1 MRKNLPITNQEIK
14 VPINSV
20 LISRTDMKGRISY
33 VSQDFANIS
42 GFSEE
47 EMLGEPHNL
56 IRHPDVPS
64 EIFREMWETI
74 KDGNPWSG
82 IVKNRAKSGDHYWVD
97 ATVTPVMSEGVISG
111 YMSVRKKATQDQIQ
125 RAEILFSQLK
135 NTKSFFWKLEEGI
148 QILFKKLGL
157 SGKIIVYAL
166 LVFVPLLFA
175 NFEWIRNGLVVL
187 PLLGVICG
195 SIGILFLIKTILNYR
210 KEIREIISIQKEIV
224 SGNFLIEI
232 PEKKGSSEIFEIR
245 SSLRV
250 FVISIWGLLVQIK
263 ENFEKNQEL
272 YQYLSQYSEQFQ
284 SKTQN
289 QAASVEETASAS
301 HELSSTLDE
310 IVKSIHLQSTGL
322 TAINDGI
329 GKVNESIQNV
339 SKSMDNLSSQTSS
352 VKEKASQSEITFE
365 KAILAMNEIKEYSSG
380 ISNIIGIIT
389 SISEKTNLLS
399 LNASIESARAGEAGK
414 GFSVVAEEISKLAS
428 RTRDSIKDIVNL
440 IDNTTKA
447 VNLGA
452 EKFQESL
459 SIVKQLTD
467 YIGEVNS
474 SATIVRASLFA
485 QVEKLGEIRKN
496 TDQVNQLG
504 EAVSESSGFQ
514 KTASDEISLSMQ
526 NIAESSELIART
538 SGEIKQLVD
547 ESIRKAAKLYE
558 ILKHFKTS

>member
-1 MRKNLPITNQEIK
+1 MRKNLPITNQEIT

-20 LISRTDMKGRISY
+20 LISRTDTKGKISY

-64 EIFREMWETI
+64 EIFQEMWETI
-74 KDGNPWSG
+74 KNGNPWSG
-82 IVKNRAKSGDHYWVD
+82 IIKNRAKSGDYYWVD
-97 ATVTPVMSEGVISG
+97 ATVTSVMNEGVISG

-135 NTKSFFWKLEEGI
+135 NRKSFFWKLKEVI
-148 QILFKKLGL
+148 QILFRKLGL
-157 SGKIIVYAL
+157 SGKIIVYSL

-175 NFEWIRNGLVVL
+175 NFEWIRNGLIVL

-195 SIGILFLIKTILNYR
+195 SIGILFLINTILNYR
-210 KEIREIISIQKEIV
+210 KEIREVISIQKEIV

-232 PEKKGSSEIFEIR
+232 PEKKGRTEIFEIR

-250 FVISIWGLLVQIK
+250 FVISIWGLLIQIK

-272 YQYLSQYSEQFQ
+272 YQYLSQSSEQFQ

-310 IVKSIHLQSTGL
+310 IVRSIHLQSTGL

-339 SKSMDNLSSQTSS
+339 SKSMDNLSFQTSS
-352 VKEKASQSEITFE
+352 VKEKASQSEETFE
-365 KAILAMNEIKEYSSG
+365 KAILAMNEIKEYSNG

-414 GFSVVAEEISKLAS
+414 GFSVVAEEIS
-428 RTRDSIKDIVNL
+428 RV
-440 IDNTTKA
+440 
-447 VNLGA
+447 
-452 EKFQESL
+452 
-459 SIVKQLTD
+459 
-467 YIGEVNS
+467 
-474 SATIVRASLFA
+474 
-485 QVEKLGEIRKN
+485 
-496 TDQVNQLG
+496 
-504 EAVSESSGFQ
+504 
-514 KTASDEISLSMQ
+514 
-526 NIAESSELIART
+526 
-538 SGEIKQLVD
+538 LV
-547 ESIRKAAKLYE
+547 
-558 ILKHFKTS
+558 HC

>member
-20 LISRTDMKGRISY
+20 LISRTDTKGKISY

-64 EIFREMWETI
+64 EIFQEMWETI
-74 KDGNPWSG
+74 KNGNPWSG
-82 IVKNRAKSGDHYWVD
+82 IIKNRAKSGDYYWVD

-125 RAEILFSQLK
+125 RAEVLFYQLK
-135 NTKSFFWKLEEGI
+135 NTKSFLWKLKEST
-148 QILFKKLGL
+148 QVLFKKLGL
-157 SGKIIVYAL
+157 SGKIIVYSL

-175 NFEWIRNGLVVL
+175 NFEWIRNGLIVL

-195 SIGILFLIKTILNYR
+195 SIGILFLINTILNYR

-224 SGNFLIEI
+224 SGNFLMEI
-232 PEKKGSSEIFEIR
+232 PEKKGSTEIFEIR

-272 YQYLSQYSEQFQ
+272 YQYLSQSSEQFQ

-310 IVKSIHLQSTGL
+310 IVRSIHLQSTGL

-339 SKSMDNLSSQTSS
+339 SKSMDNLSFQTSS
-352 VKEKASQSEITFE
+352 VKEKASQSEETFE
-365 KAILAMNEIKEYSSG
+365 KAILAMNEIKEYSNG

-428 RTRDSIKDIVNL
+428 QTRNSIKDIVNL
-440 IDNTTKA
+440 IDNTRKA

-485 QVEKLGEIRKN
+485 QAEKLGEIRKN

-504 EAVSESSGFQ
+504 GTVSESSGFQ

>member
-272 YQYLSQYSEQFQ
+272 YQYLSQSSEQFQ

-504 EAVSESSGFQ
+504 EAVSESFGFQ

>member
-1 MRKNLPITNQEIK
+1 M
-14 VPINSV
+14 
-20 LISRTDMKGRISY
+20 
-33 VSQDFANIS
+33 
-42 GFSEE
+42 
-47 EMLGEPHNL
+47 
-56 IRHPDVPS
+56 
-64 EIFREMWETI
+64 
-74 KDGNPWSG
+74 
-82 IVKNRAKSGDHYWVD
+82 
-97 ATVTPVMSEGVISG
+97 
-111 YMSVRKKATQDQIQ
+111 
-125 RAEILFSQLK
+125 
-135 NTKSFFWKLEEGI
+135 
-148 QILFKKLGL
+148 
-157 SGKIIVYAL
+157 
-166 LVFVPLLFA
+166 
-175 NFEWIRNGLVVL
+175 
-187 PLLGVICG
+187 
-195 SIGILFLIKTILNYR
+195 
-210 KEIREIISIQKEIV
+210 
-224 SGNFLIEI
+224 
-232 PEKKGSSEIFEIR
+232 
-245 SSLRV
+245 
-250 FVISIWGLLVQIK
+250 LVQIK

-272 YQYLSQYSEQFQ
+272 YQYLSQSSEQFQ

-289 QAASVEETASAS
+289 QAASVEQTASAS

-352 VKEKASQSEITFE
+352 VKEKASQSEKTFE
-365 KAILAMNEIKEYSSG
+365 KAILAMNEIKEYSNG

-428 RTRDSIKDIVNL
+428 QTRESIKDIVNL

-485 QVEKLGEIRKN
+485 QAEKLGEIRKN

-504 EAVSESSGFQ
+504 ETVSESSGFQ

>member
-56 IRHPDVPS
+56 IRHPDVPF

-74 KDGNPWSG
+74 QDGNPWSG
-82 IVKNRAKSGDHYWVD
+82 IVKNRAKSGDYYWVD
-97 ATVTPVMSEGVISG
+97 ATVTPVMNEGVISG
-111 YMSVRKKATQDQIQ
+111 YMSVRKKATEDQIK

-135 NTKSFFWKLEEGI
+135 NTKSFLWILREGI

-175 NFEWIRNGLVVL
+175 NFEWIRNGLIVL
-187 PLLGVICG
+187 PMLGVFCG
-195 SIGILFLIKTILNYR
+195 SIGILFLINTILNYR

-224 SGNFLIEI
+224 SGNFLMEI
-232 PEKKGSSEIFEIR
+232 PEKKGNSEIFEIR

-272 YQYLSQYSEQFQ
+272 YQYLSQSSEQFQ

-289 QAASVEETASAS
+289 QAASVEQTASAS

-339 SKSMDNLSSQTSS
+339 SKSMDNLSFQTSS
-352 VKEKASQSEITFE
+352 VKEKASQSEKTFE

-485 QVEKLGEIRKN
+485 QAEKLGEIRKN

-504 EAVSESSGFQ
+504 ETVSESSGFQ

>member
-1 MRKNLPITNQEIK
+1 MRKNLPITSQEITI
-14 VPINSV
+14 PINSV
-20 LISRTDMKGRISY
+20 LISRTDIKGRISY

-74 KDGNPWSG
+74 QDGNPWSG
-82 IVKNRAKSGDHYWVD
+82 IIKNRAKSGDYYWVN
-97 ATVTPVMSEGVISG
+97 ATVTPVMNEGVISG
-111 YMSVRKKATQDQIQ
+111 YMSVRKKATEDQIR

-135 NTKSFFWKLEEGI
+135 NTKSFLWKLREGI

-166 LVFVPLLFA
+166 LIFVPLLFA
-175 NFEWIRNGLVVL
+175 NFEWIRNGMIVL
-187 PLLGVICG
+187 PMLGVSCG
-195 SIGILFLIKTILNYR
+195 SVGILFLINTILNYR

-224 SGNFLIEI
+224 SGNFLMEI
-232 PEKKGSSEIFEIR
+232 PEKKGNSEIFEIR

-272 YQYLSQYSEQFQ
+272 YQYLSQSSEQFQ

-289 QAASVEETASAS
+289 QAASVEQTASAS

-352 VKEKASQSEITFE
+352 VKEKASQSEKTFE
-365 KAILAMNEIKEYSSG
+365 KAILAMNEIKEYSNG

-428 RTRDSIKDIVNL
+428 QTRESIKDIVNL

-485 QVEKLGEIRKN
+485 QAEKLGEIRKN

-504 EAVSESSGFQ
+504 ETVSESSGFQ

>member
-74 KDGNPWSG
+74 KNGNPWSG

-97 ATVTPVMSEGVISG
+97 ATVTPVMSEGAISG

-272 YQYLSQYSEQFQ
+272 YQYLSQSIEQFQ

-485 QVEKLGEIRKN
+485 QAEKLGEIRKN

>member
-20 LISRTDMKGRISY
+20 LISRTDTKGKISY

-74 KDGNPWSG
+74 KNGNPWSG
-82 IVKNRAKSGDHYWVD
+82 IIKNRAKSGDYYWVD

-125 RAEILFSQLK
+125 RAEVLFYQLK
-135 NTKSFFWKLEEGI
+135 NTKSFLWKLKEST
-148 QILFKKLGL
+148 QVLFKKLGL
-157 SGKIIVYAL
+157 SGKIIVYSL
-166 LVFVPLLFA
+166 LVFIPLLFA
-175 NFEWIRNGLVVL
+175 NFEWIRNGLIVL
-187 PLLGVICG
+187 PLLGVLCG
-195 SIGILFLIKTILNYR
+195 SIGILFLINTILNYR
-210 KEIREIISIQKEIV
+210 KEIGEIISIQKEIV
-224 SGNFLIEI
+224 SGNFLMEI
-232 PEKKGSSEIFEIR
+232 PEKKGSTEIFEIR

-272 YQYLSQYSEQFQ
+272 YQYLSQSSEQFQ

-301 HELSSTLDE
+301 HQLSSTLDE
-310 IVKSIHLQSTGL
+310 IVRSIHLQSTGL

-339 SKSMDNLSSQTSS
+339 SKSMDNLSFQTSS
-352 VKEKASQSEITFE
+352 VKEKASQSEETFE
-365 KAILAMNEIKEYSSG
+365 KAILAMNEIKEYSNG

-428 RTRDSIKDIVNL
+428 QTRNSIKDIVNL
-440 IDNTTKA
+440 IDNTRKA

-485 QVEKLGEIRKN
+485 QAEKLGEIRKN

-504 EAVSESSGFQ
+504 GTVSESSGFQ

>member
-20 LISRTDMKGRISY
+20 LISRTDTKGKMSY

-64 EIFREMWETI
+64 EIFQEMWETI
-74 KDGNPWSG
+74 KNGNPWSG
-82 IVKNRAKSGDHYWVD
+82 IIKNRAKSGDYYWVD

-125 RAEILFSQLK
+125 RAEVLFYQLK
-135 NTKSFFWKLEEGI
+135 NTKSFLWKLKEGT
-148 QILFKKLGL
+148 QVLFKKLGL
-157 SGKIIVYAL
+157 SGKIIVYSL

-175 NFEWIRNGLVVL
+175 NFEWIRNGLIVL

-195 SIGILFLIKTILNYR
+195 SIGILFLINTILNYR

-224 SGNFLIEI
+224 SGNFLMEI
-232 PEKKGSSEIFEIR
+232 PEKKGSTEIFEIR

-272 YQYLSQYSEQFQ
+272 YQYLSQSSEQFQ

-301 HELSSTLDE
+301 HQLSSTLDE
-310 IVKSIHLQSTGL
+310 IVRSIHLQSTGL

-339 SKSMDNLSSQTSS
+339 SKSMDNLSFQTSS
-352 VKEKASQSEITFE
+352 VKEKASQSEETFE
-365 KAILAMNEIKEYSSG
+365 KAILAMNEIKEYSNG

-428 RTRDSIKDIVNL
+428 QTRNSIKDIVNL
-440 IDNTTKA
+440 IDNTRKA

-485 QVEKLGEIRKN
+485 QAEKLGEIRKN

-504 EAVSESSGFQ
+504 GTVSESSGFQ

>member
-1 MRKNLPITNQEIK
+1 MRKNLPITSQEITI
-14 VPINSV
+14 PINSV
-20 LISRTDMKGRISY
+20 LISHTDMKGRISY

-74 KDGNPWSG
+74 QDGNPWSG
-82 IVKNRAKSGDHYWVD
+82 IIKNRAKSGDYYWVD
-97 ATVTPVMSEGVISG
+97 ATVTPVMNEGVISG
-111 YMSVRKKATQDQIQ
+111 YMSVRKKATEDQIR

-135 NTKSFFWKLEEGI
+135 NTKSFLWKLKEGI

-175 NFEWIRNGLVVL
+175 NFEWIRNGMIVL
-187 PLLGVICG
+187 PMLGVSCG
-195 SIGILFLIKTILNYR
+195 SVGILFLINTILNYR

-224 SGNFLIEI
+224 SGNFLMEI
-232 PEKKGSSEIFEIR
+232 PEKKGNSEIFEIR

-272 YQYLSQYSEQFQ
+272 YQYLSQSSEQFQ

-289 QAASVEETASAS
+289 QAASVEQTASAS

-352 VKEKASQSEITFE
+352 VKEKASQSEKTFE
-365 KAILAMNEIKEYSSG
+365 KAILAMNEIKEYSNG

-428 RTRDSIKDIVNL
+428 QTRESIKDIVNL

-485 QVEKLGEIRKN
+485 QAEKLGEIRKN

-504 EAVSESSGFQ
+504 ETVSESSGFQ

>member
-1 MRKNLPITNQEIK
+1 M
-14 VPINSV
+14 
-20 LISRTDMKGRISY
+20 
-33 VSQDFANIS
+33 
-42 GFSEE
+42 
-47 EMLGEPHNL
+47 
-56 IRHPDVPS
+56 
-64 EIFREMWETI
+64 
-74 KDGNPWSG
+74 
-82 IVKNRAKSGDHYWVD
+82 
-97 ATVTPVMSEGVISG
+97 
-111 YMSVRKKATQDQIQ
+111 
-125 RAEILFSQLK
+125 
-135 NTKSFFWKLEEGI
+135 
-148 QILFKKLGL
+148 
-157 SGKIIVYAL
+157 
-166 LVFVPLLFA
+166 FA
-175 NFEWIRNGLVVL
+175 NFEWIRNGMIVL
-187 PLLGVICG
+187 PILGVSCG
-195 SIGILFLIKTILNYR
+195 SVGILFLINTILNYR

-224 SGNFLIEI
+224 SGNFLMEI
-232 PEKKGSSEIFEIR
+232 PEKKGNSEIFEIR

-272 YQYLSQYSEQFQ
+272 YQYLSQSSEQFQ

-289 QAASVEETASAS
+289 QAASVEQTASAS

-352 VKEKASQSEITFE
+352 VKEKASQSEKTFE
-365 KAILAMNEIKEYSSG
+365 KAILAMNEIKEYSNG

-428 RTRDSIKDIVNL
+428 QTRESIKDIVNL

-485 QVEKLGEIRKN
+485 QAEKLGEIRKN

-504 EAVSESSGFQ
+504 ETVSESSGFQ

>member
-97 ATVTPVMSEGVISG
+97 PTVTPVMSEGVISG

-272 YQYLSQYSEQFQ
+272 YQYLSQSSEQFQ

-504 EAVSESSGFQ
+504 EAVSESFGFQ

>member
-135 NTKSFFWKLEEGI
+135 NTKSFFWKLEKGI

-272 YQYLSQYSEQFQ
+272 YQYLSQSSEQFQ

-485 QVEKLGEIRKN
+485 QAEKLGEIRKN

>member
-20 LISRTDMKGRISY
+20 LISRTDTKGKISY

-64 EIFREMWETI
+64 EIFQEMWETI
-74 KDGNPWSG
+74 KNGNPWSG
-82 IVKNRAKSGDHYWVD
+82 IIKNRAKSGDYYWVD
-97 ATVTPVMSEGVISG
+97 ATVTSVMNEGVISG

-135 NTKSFFWKLEEGI
+135 NRKSFLWKLKEGT
-148 QILFKKLGL
+148 QVLFRKLGL
-157 SGKIIVYAL
+157 SGKIIVYSL

-175 NFEWIRNGLVVL
+175 NFEWIRNGLIVL

-195 SIGILFLIKTILNYR
+195 SIGILFLINTILNYR

-224 SGNFLIEI
+224 SGNFLMEI
-232 PEKKGSSEIFEIR
+232 PEKKGSTEIFEIR

-272 YQYLSQYSEQFQ
+272 YQYLSQSSEQFQ

-310 IVKSIHLQSTGL
+310 IVRSIHLQSTGL

-339 SKSMDNLSSQTSS
+339 SKSMDNLSFQTSS
-352 VKEKASQSEITFE
+352 VKEKASQSEETFE
-365 KAILAMNEIKEYSSG
+365 KAILAMNEIKEYSNG

-428 RTRDSIKDIVNL
+428 QTRNSIKDIVNL
-440 IDNTTKA
+440 IDNTRKA

-485 QVEKLGEIRKN
+485 QAEKLGEIRKN

-504 EAVSESSGFQ
+504 GTVSESSGFQ

>member
-1 MRKNLPITNQEIK
+1 MRKNLPITSQEITI
-14 VPINSV
+14 PINSV

-64 EIFREMWETI
+64 EIFREMWEMI
-74 KDGNPWSG
+74 QDGNPWSG
-82 IVKNRAKSGDHYWVD
+82 IIKNRAKSGDYYWVD
-97 ATVTPVMSEGVISG
+97 ATVTPVMNEGVISG
-111 YMSVRKKATQDQIQ
+111 YMSVRKKATEDQIR

-135 NTKSFFWKLEEGI
+135 NTKSFLWKLKEGI

-175 NFEWIRNGLVVL
+175 NFEWIRNGMIVL
-187 PLLGVICG
+187 PMLGVSCG
-195 SIGILFLIKTILNYR
+195 SVGILFLINTILNYR

-224 SGNFLIEI
+224 SGNFLMEI
-232 PEKKGSSEIFEIR
+232 PEKKGNSEIFEIR

-272 YQYLSQYSEQFQ
+272 YQYLSQSSEQFQ

-289 QAASVEETASAS
+289 QAASVEQTASAS

-352 VKEKASQSEITFE
+352 VKEKASQSEKTFE
-365 KAILAMNEIKEYSSG
+365 KAILAMNEIKEYSNG

-428 RTRDSIKDIVNL
+428 QTRESIKDIVNL

-485 QVEKLGEIRKN
+485 QAEKLG
-496 TDQVNQLG
+496 DQKEYG
-504 EAVSESSGFQ
+504 SSQ
-514 KTASDEISLSMQ
+514 ST
-526 NIAESSELIART
+526 R
-538 SGEIKQLVD
+538 
-547 ESIRKAAKLYE
+547 
-558 ILKHFKTS
+558 

>member
-20 LISRTDMKGRISY
+20 LISRTDTKGKISY

-64 EIFREMWETI
+64 EIFQEMWETI
-74 KDGNPWSG
+74 KNGNPWSG
-82 IVKNRAKSGDHYWVD
+82 IIKNRAKSGDYYWVD

-125 RAEILFSQLK
+125 RAEVLFYQLK
-135 NTKSFFWKLEEGI
+135 NTKSFLWKLKEGT
-148 QILFKKLGL
+148 QVLFKKLGL
-157 SGKIIVYAL
+157 SGKIIVYSL

-175 NFEWIRNGLVVL
+175 NFEWIRNGLIVL

-195 SIGILFLIKTILNYR
+195 SIGILFLINTILNYR

-224 SGNFLIEI
+224 SGNFLMEI
-232 PEKKGSSEIFEIR
+232 PEKKGSTEIFEIR

-272 YQYLSQYSEQFQ
+272 YQYLSQSSEQFQ

-301 HELSSTLDE
+301 HQLSSTLDE
-310 IVKSIHLQSTGL
+310 IVRSIHLQSTGL

-339 SKSMDNLSSQTSS
+339 SKSMDNLSFQTSS
-352 VKEKASQSEITFE
+352 VKEKASQSEETFE
-365 KAILAMNEIKEYSSG
+365 KAILAMNEIKEYSNG

-428 RTRDSIKDIVNL
+428 QTRNSIKDIVNL
-440 IDNTTKA
+440 IDNTRKA

-485 QVEKLGEIRKN
+485 QAEKLGEIRKN

-504 EAVSESSGFQ
+504 GTVSESSGFQ

>member
-1 MRKNLPITNQEIK
+1 MRKNLPITSQEITI
-14 VPINSV
+14 PINSV

-74 KDGNPWSG
+74 QDGNPWSG
-82 IVKNRAKSGDHYWVD
+82 IIKNRAKSGDYYWVD
-97 ATVTPVMSEGVISG
+97 ATVTPVMNEGVISG
-111 YMSVRKKATQDQIQ
+111 YMSVRKKATEDQIR

-135 NTKSFFWKLEEGI
+135 NTKSFLWKLKEGI

-175 NFEWIRNGLVVL
+175 NFEWIRNGMIVL
-187 PLLGVICG
+187 PILGVSCG
-195 SIGILFLIKTILNYR
+195 SVGILFLINTILNYR

-224 SGNFLIEI
+224 SGNFLMEI
-232 PEKKGSSEIFEIR
+232 PEKKGNSEIFEIR

-272 YQYLSQYSEQFQ
+272 YQYLSQSSEQFQ

-289 QAASVEETASAS
+289 QAASVEQTASAS

-352 VKEKASQSEITFE
+352 VKEKASQSEKTFE
-365 KAILAMNEIKEYSSG
+365 KAILAMNEIKEYSNG

-428 RTRDSIKDIVNL
+428 QTRESIKDIVNL

-485 QVEKLGEIRKN
+485 QAEKLGEIRKN

-504 EAVSESSGFQ
+504 ETVSESSGFQ

>member
-56 IRHPDVPS
+56 IRHPDVPP

-74 KDGNPWSG
+74 KNGNPWSG
-82 IVKNRAKSGDHYWVD
+82 IVKNRTKSGDHYWVD

-272 YQYLSQYSEQFQ
+272 YQYLSQSSEQFQ

-504 EAVSESSGFQ
+504 EAVSESFGFQ

>member
-20 LISRTDMKGRISY
+20 LISCTDMKGRISY

-56 IRHPDVPS
+56 IRHPDVPP

-74 KDGNPWSG
+74 KNGNPWSG
-82 IVKNRAKSGDHYWVD
+82 IVKNRTKSGDHYWVD

-175 NFEWIRNGLVVL
+175 NFEWVRNGLVVL

-272 YQYLSQYSEQFQ
+272 YQYLSQSSEQFQ

-485 QVEKLGEIRKN
+485 QAEKLGEIRKN

>member
-1 MRKNLPITNQEIK
+1 MRKNLPITSQEITI
-14 VPINSV
+14 PINSV

-74 KDGNPWSG
+74 QDGNPWSG
-82 IVKNRAKSGDHYWVD
+82 IIKNRAKSGDYYWVD
-97 ATVTPVMSEGVISG
+97 ATVTPVMNEGVISG
-111 YMSVRKKATQDQIQ
+111 YMSVRKKATEDQIR

-135 NTKSFFWKLEEGI
+135 NTKSFLWKLREGI

-175 NFEWIRNGLVVL
+175 NFEWIRNGMIVL
-187 PLLGVICG
+187 PILGVSCG
-195 SIGILFLIKTILNYR
+195 SVGILFLINTILNYR

-224 SGNFLIEI
+224 SGNFLMEI
-232 PEKKGSSEIFEIR
+232 PEKKGNSEIFEIR

-272 YQYLSQYSEQFQ
+272 YQYLSQSSEQFQ

-289 QAASVEETASAS
+289 QAASVEQTASAS

-352 VKEKASQSEITFE
+352 VKEKASQSEKTFE
-365 KAILAMNEIKEYSSG
+365 KAILAMNEIKEYSNG

-428 RTRDSIKDIVNL
+428 QTRESIKDIVNL

-485 QVEKLGEIRKN
+485 QAEKLGEIRKN

-504 EAVSESSGFQ
+504 ETVSESSGFQ

>member
-20 LISRTDMKGRISY
+20 LISRTDTKGKMSY

-64 EIFREMWETI
+64 EIFQEMWETI
-74 KDGNPWSG
+74 KNGNPWSG
-82 IVKNRAKSGDHYWVD
+82 IIKNRAKSGDYYWVD

-125 RAEILFSQLK
+125 RAEVLFYQLK
-135 NTKSFFWKLEEGI
+135 NTKSFLWKLKEST
-148 QILFKKLGL
+148 QVLFKKLGL
-157 SGKIIVYAL
+157 SGKIIVYSL

-175 NFEWIRNGLVVL
+175 NFEWIRNGLIVL
-187 PLLGVICG
+187 PLLGVLCG
-195 SIGILFLIKTILNYR
+195 SIGILFLINTILNYR

-224 SGNFLIEI
+224 SGNFLMEI
-232 PEKKGSSEIFEIR
+232 PEKKGSTEIFEIR

-272 YQYLSQYSEQFQ
+272 YQYLSQSSEQFQ

-310 IVKSIHLQSTGL
+310 IVRSIHLQSTGL

-339 SKSMDNLSSQTSS
+339 SKSMDNLSFQTSS
-352 VKEKASQSEITFE
+352 VKEKASQSEETFE
-365 KAILAMNEIKEYSSG
+365 KAILAMNEIKEYSNG

-428 RTRDSIKDIVNL
+428 QTRNSIKDIVNL
-440 IDNTTKA
+440 IDNTRKA

-485 QVEKLGEIRKN
+485 QAEKLGEIRKN

-504 EAVSESSGFQ
+504 GAVSESSGFQ

-558 ILKHFKTS
+558 VLKHFKTS

>member
-20 LISRTDMKGRISY
+20 LISRTDTKGKMSY

-64 EIFREMWETI
+64 EIFQEMWETI
-74 KDGNPWSG
+74 KNGNPWSG
-82 IVKNRAKSGDHYWVD
+82 IIKNRAKSGDYYWVD

-125 RAEILFSQLK
+125 RAEVLFYQLK
-135 NTKSFFWKLEEGI
+135 NTKSFLWKLKEST
-148 QILFKKLGL
+148 QVLFKKLGL
-157 SGKIIVYAL
+157 SGKIIVYSL

-175 NFEWIRNGLVVL
+175 NFEWIRNGLIVL
-187 PLLGVICG
+187 PLLGVLCG
-195 SIGILFLIKTILNYR
+195 SIGILFLINTILNYR

-224 SGNFLIEI
+224 SGNFLMEI
-232 PEKKGSSEIFEIR
+232 PEKKGSTEIFEIR

-272 YQYLSQYSEQFQ
+272 YQYLSQSSEQFQ

-310 IVKSIHLQSTGL
+310 IVRSIHLQSTGL

-339 SKSMDNLSSQTSS
+339 SKSMDNLSFQTSS
-352 VKEKASQSEITFE
+352 VKEKASQSEETFE
-365 KAILAMNEIKEYSSG
+365 KAILAMNEIKEYSNG

-428 RTRDSIKDIVNL
+428 QTRNSIKDIVNL
-440 IDNTTKA
+440 IDNTRKA

-485 QVEKLGEIRKN
+485 QAEKLGEIRKN

-504 EAVSESSGFQ
+504 GAVSESSGFQ

>member
-1 MRKNLPITNQEIK
+1 MRKNLPITNQEIT

-20 LISRTDMKGRISY
+20 LISRTDTKGKISY

-74 KDGNPWSG
+74 KNGNPWSG
-82 IVKNRAKSGDHYWVD
+82 IIKNRAKSGDYYWVD

-125 RAEILFSQLK
+125 RAEVLFYQLK
-135 NTKSFFWKLEEGI
+135 NTKSFLWKLKEGT
-148 QILFKKLGL
+148 QVLFRKLGL
-157 SGKIIVYAL
+157 SGKIIVYSL

-175 NFEWIRNGLVVL
+175 NFEWIRNGLIVL

-195 SIGILFLIKTILNYR
+195 SIGILFLINTILNYR

-224 SGNFLIEI
+224 SGNFLMEI
-232 PEKKGSSEIFEIR
+232 PEKKGSTEIFEIR

-272 YQYLSQYSEQFQ
+272 YQYLSQSSEQFQ

-310 IVKSIHLQSTGL
+310 IVRSIHLQSTGL

-339 SKSMDNLSSQTSS
+339 SKSMDNLSFQTSS
-352 VKEKASQSEITFE
+352 VKEKASQSEETFE
-365 KAILAMNEIKEYSSG
+365 KAILAMNEIKEYSNG

-428 RTRDSIKDIVNL
+428 QTRNSIKDIVNL
-440 IDNTTKA
+440 IDNTRKA

-485 QVEKLGEIRKN
+485 QAEKLGEIRKN

-504 EAVSESSGFQ
+504 GTVSESSGFQ

-526 NIAESSELIART
+526 NIAESSEFVT
-538 SGEIKQLVD
+538 SKSIPKKSGKNIK
-547 ESIRKAAKLYE
+547 SFRFSGTKS
-558 ILKHFKTS
+558 KTHRRRN

>member
-1 MRKNLPITNQEIK
+1 MRKNLPITSQEITI
-14 VPINSV
+14 PINSV

-74 KDGNPWSG
+74 QDGNPWSG
-82 IVKNRAKSGDHYWVD
+82 IIKNRAKSGDYYWVD
-97 ATVTPVMSEGVISG
+97 ATVTPVMNEGVISG
-111 YMSVRKKATQDQIQ
+111 YMSVRKKATEDQIR

-135 NTKSFFWKLEEGI
+135 NTKSFLWKLKEGI

-175 NFEWIRNGLVVL
+175 NFEWIRNGMIVL
-187 PLLGVICG
+187 PMLGVSCG
-195 SIGILFLIKTILNYR
+195 SVGILFLINTILNYR

-224 SGNFLIEI
+224 SGNFLMEI
-232 PEKKGSSEIFEIR
+232 PEKKGNSEIFEIR

-272 YQYLSQYSEQFQ
+272 YQYLSQSSEQFQ

-289 QAASVEETASAS
+289 QAASVEQTASAS

-322 TAINDGI
+322 TAINEGI

-352 VKEKASQSEITFE
+352 VKEKASQSEKTFE
-365 KAILAMNEIKEYSSG
+365 KAILAMNEIKEYSNG

-428 RTRDSIKDIVNL
+428 QTRESIKDIVNL

-485 QVEKLGEIRKN
+485 QAEKLGEIRKN

-504 EAVSESSGFQ
+504 ETVSESSGFQ

>member
-1 MRKNLPITNQEIK
+1 MRKNLPITSQEITI
-14 VPINSV
+14 PINSV

-74 KDGNPWSG
+74 QDGNPWSG
-82 IVKNRAKSGDHYWVD
+82 IIKNRAKSGDYYWVD
-97 ATVTPVMSEGVISG
+97 ATVTPVMNEGVISG
-111 YMSVRKKATQDQIQ
+111 YMSVRKKATEDQIR

-135 NTKSFFWKLEEGI
+135 NTKSFLWKLREGI

-175 NFEWIRNGLVVL
+175 NFEWIRNGMIVL
-187 PLLGVICG
+187 PMLGVSCG
-195 SIGILFLIKTILNYR
+195 SVGILFLINTILNYR

-224 SGNFLIEI
+224 SGNFLMEI
-232 PEKKGSSEIFEIR
+232 PEKKGNSEIFEIR

-272 YQYLSQYSEQFQ
+272 YQYLSQSSEQFQ

-289 QAASVEETASAS
+289 QAASVEQTASAS

-352 VKEKASQSEITFE
+352 VKEKASQSEKTFE
-365 KAILAMNEIKEYSSG
+365 KAILAMNEIKEYSNG

-428 RTRDSIKDIVNL
+428 QTRESIKDIVNL

-485 QVEKLGEIRKN
+485 QAEKLGEIRKN

-504 EAVSESSGFQ
+504 ETVSESSGFQ

>member
-1 MRKNLPITNQEIK
+1 MRKNLPITSQEITI
-14 VPINSV
+14 PINSV

-74 KDGNPWSG
+74 QDGNPWSG
-82 IVKNRAKSGDHYWVD
+82 IIKNRAKSGDYYWVD
-97 ATVTPVMSEGVISG
+97 ATVTPVMNEGVISG
-111 YMSVRKKATQDQIQ
+111 YMSVRKKATEDQIR

-135 NTKSFFWKLEEGI
+135 NTKSFLWKLKEGI

-175 NFEWIRNGLVVL
+175 NFEWIRNGMIVL
-187 PLLGVICG
+187 PMLGVSCG
-195 SIGILFLIKTILNYR
+195 SVGILFLINTILNYR
-210 KEIREIISIQKEIV
+210 KGIREIISIQKEIV
-224 SGNFLIEI
+224 SGNFLMEI
-232 PEKKGSSEIFEIR
+232 PEKKGNSEIFEIR

-272 YQYLSQYSEQFQ
+272 YQYLSQSSEQFQ

-289 QAASVEETASAS
+289 QAASVEQTASAS

-352 VKEKASQSEITFE
+352 VKEKASQSEKTFE
-365 KAILAMNEIKEYSSG
+365 KAILAMNEIKEYSNG

-428 RTRDSIKDIVNL
+428 QTRESIKDIVNL

-485 QVEKLGEIRKN
+485 QAEKLGEIRKN

-504 EAVSESSGFQ
+504 ETVSESSGFQ

>member
-1 MRKNLPITNQEIK
+1 MRKNLPITSQEITI
-14 VPINSV
+14 PINSV

-74 KDGNPWSG
+74 QDGNPWSG
-82 IVKNRAKSGDHYWVD
+82 IIKNRAKSGDYYWVD
-97 ATVTPVMSEGVISG
+97 ATVTPVMNEGVISG
-111 YMSVRKKATQDQIQ
+111 YMSVRKKATEDQIR

-135 NTKSFFWKLEEGI
+135 NTKSFLWKLREGI

-175 NFEWIRNGLVVL
+175 NFEWIRNGMIVL
-187 PLLGVICG
+187 PMLGVSCG
-195 SIGILFLIKTILNYR
+195 SVGILFLINTILNYR

-224 SGNFLIEI
+224 SGNFLMEI
-232 PEKKGSSEIFEIR
+232 PEKKGNSEIFEIR

-272 YQYLSQYSEQFQ
+272 YQYLSQSSEQFQ

-289 QAASVEETASAS
+289 QAASVEQTASAS

-352 VKEKASQSEITFE
+352 VKEKASQSEKTFE
-365 KAILAMNEIKEYSSG
+365 KAILAMDEIKEYSNG

-428 RTRDSIKDIVNL
+428 QTRESIKDIVNL

-485 QVEKLGEIRKN
+485 QAEKLGEIRKN

-504 EAVSESSGFQ
+504 ETVSESSGFQ

>member
-1 MRKNLPITNQEIK
+1 MRKNLPITSQEITI
-14 VPINSV
+14 PINSV

-74 KDGNPWSG
+74 QDGNPWSG
-82 IVKNRAKSGDHYWVD
+82 IIKNRAKSGDYYWVD
-97 ATVTPVMSEGVISG
+97 ATVTPVMNEGVISG
-111 YMSVRKKATQDQIQ
+111 YMSVRKKATEDQIR

-135 NTKSFFWKLEEGI
+135 NTKSFLWKLREGI

-175 NFEWIRNGLVVL
+175 NFEWIRNGMIVL
-187 PLLGVICG
+187 PMLGVSCG
-195 SIGILFLIKTILNYR
+195 SVGILFLINTILNYR

-224 SGNFLIEI
+224 SGNFLMEI
-232 PEKKGSSEIFEIR
+232 PEKKGNSEIFEIR

-272 YQYLSQYSEQFQ
+272 YQYLSQSSEQFQ

-289 QAASVEETASAS
+289 QAASVEQTASAS

-310 IVKSIHLQSTGL
+310 IVKSIRLQSTGL

-352 VKEKASQSEITFE
+352 VKEKASQSEKTFE
-365 KAILAMNEIKEYSSG
+365 KAILAMNEIKEYSNG

-428 RTRDSIKDIVNL
+428 QTRESIKDIVNL

-485 QVEKLGEIRKN
+485 QAEKLGEIRKN

-504 EAVSESSGFQ
+504 ETVSESSGFQ